1 MVETPMK
8 VSKQDLLTINRS
20 IETVHEMGAKIRKS
34 LQEYSDEHT
43 HDTAWEVQAGVEAL
57 EVFGSRWT
65 IEILAALYIA
75 GERRFNELRH
85 LLNGISSRTLSDKL
99 RKCTDSGLIER
110 MVVDGPPVRVSYKLT
125 EHGMICGRLLG
136 PLVAY
141 MKIRNGA
148 LEEDV

>member
-1 MVETPMK
+1 MVEPPMK
-8 VSKQDLLTINRS
+8 VSKEDLTDIEKS
-20 IETVHEMGAKIRKS
+20 IGIVREMGTEIRQALES
-34 LQEYSDEHT
+34 YADEDL

-65 IEILAALYIA
+65 IEILAALYVA

-85 LLNGISSRTLSDKL
+85 LLNRISSRTLSDKL
-99 RKCTDSGLIER
+99 KACTESGLVER
-110 MVVDGPPVRVSYKLT
+110 RVVDGPPVRVSYRLT
-125 EHGMICGRLLG
+125 EHGKVCGRLLG

-148 LEEDV
+148 IIENV

>member
-1 MVETPMK
+1 MVEPPMK
-8 VSKQDLLTINRS
+8 VSRGDLKDIERS
-20 IETVHEMGAKIRKS
+20 IKTVREMGTKIRNS
-34 LQEYSDEHT
+34 LESYSDNET
-43 HDTAWEVQAGVEAL
+43 HDIAWEVQAGVEAL

-65 IEILAALYIA
+65 IEILAALYVA

-99 RKCTDSGLIER
+99 RSCTESGLVER
-110 MVVDGPPVRVSYKLT
+110 RVVDGPPVRVSYRLT
-125 EHGMICGRLLG
+125 EHGMVCGRLLG

-148 LEEDV
+148 VEANV